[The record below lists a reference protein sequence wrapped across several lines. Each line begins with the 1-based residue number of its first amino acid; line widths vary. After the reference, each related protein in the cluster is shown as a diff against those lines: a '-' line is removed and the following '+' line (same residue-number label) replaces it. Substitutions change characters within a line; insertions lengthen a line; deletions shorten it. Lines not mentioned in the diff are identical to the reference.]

1 MLVLLPAVASD
12 FILVQVF
19 GWAMILGMIALSLMF
34 LAGYGGMVSLAQ
46 MTVAGVSG
54 YMIAVFGASSLP
66 NISLFWPWWVAAP
79 MAIAIA
85 VAFGTFT
92 GALSARTEGIYTIM
106 ITLAIAA
113 AFFYLTLQNW
123 PIFNG
128 FNGFTTIPAPHF
140 LGVNWK
146 APLPLYYLI
155 LFFAALSY
163 VVVVYVSRAPF
174 GLALQGV
181 RDNPRRMEAIGYNV
195 TAHRIAAYAFA
206 ALIAA
211 VGGILLVWQN
221 NQISPF
227 SVDVDVVIYLLVI
240 AVVGGLGHPIGPFIG
255 AIIYVILRTFAL
267 DALVAVGLDGR
278 RFQTLIGL
286 GFLIIVLFSPDGVIG
301 LWRRWAAART
311 RREERRVSS
320 IAERLAA
327 AGTGN
332 AIELRGVSRSFGALA
347 ALTDVTLSV
356 RPGERRAVLGSNGA
370 GKTTLLNCVTGDFP
384 PTSGTV
390 RFFGEDVTTL
400 PPHERIRRGLR
411 RTYQISLLFQRL
423 TVRENVYLACRGV
436 SRSRFSFIRTRAGDA
451 IMQSVADLISLVHL
465 EAVADRLVGELAHGQ
480 QRQLEIALAL
490 AGAPRFILFDEPAA
504 GLSPTER
511 GDLVAILTALPDHIG
526 YIIIEHDMDVAL
538 RVVESVTMMHN
549 GRIFKEGAP
558 AEIEA
563 DPEVQEL
570 YLGSRGHA

>member
-1 MLVLLPAVASD
+1 MALARTTDSAPLTVPEEQRGSALSGWVSRHSPLLILGALLVILPAVAGP
-12 FILVQVF
+12 FILDQIV
-19 GWAMILGMIALSLMF
+19 GWALILGMIALSLMF

-46 MTVAGVSG
+46 MTVAGLAG
-54 YMIAVFGASSLP
+54 YMMAVLGPSSLP
-66 NISLFWPWWVAAP
+66 AISLFWPWWIAAP
-79 MAIAIA
+79 LAIAIA
-85 VAFGTFT
+85 VAFGTLI

-128 FNGFTTIPAPHF
+128 FNGFTTIPAPIF

-146 APLPLYYLI
+146 APIPFYYMA

-163 VVVVYVSRAPF
+163 LAVVYVSRAPF

-211 VGGILLVWQN
+211 VGGVLLVWQN

-227 SVDVDVVIYLLVI
+227 SIGIDVVINLLII

-301 LWRRWAAART
+301 LWRRWSAR
-311 RREERRVSS
+311 
-320 IAERLAA
+320 
-327 AGTGN
+327 
-332 AIELRGVSRSFGALA
+332 ALA
-347 ALTDVTLSV
+347 S
-356 RPGERRAVLGSNGA
+356 GGSNN
-370 GKTTLLNCVTGDFP
+370 K
-384 PTSGTV
+384 
-390 RFFGEDVTTL
+390 
-400 PPHERIRRGLR
+400 
-411 RTYQISLLFQRL
+411 
-423 TVRENVYLACRGV
+423 
-436 SRSRFSFIRTRAGDA
+436 
-451 IMQSVADLISLVHL
+451 
-465 EAVADRLVGELAHGQ
+465 
-480 QRQLEIALAL
+480 
-490 AGAPRFILFDEPAA
+490 
-504 GLSPTER
+504 
-511 GDLVAILTALPDHIG
+511 
-526 YIIIEHDMDVAL
+526 
-538 RVVESVTMMHN
+538 
-549 GRIFKEGAP
+549 
-558 AEIEA
+558 
-563 DPEVQEL
+563 
-570 YLGSRGHA
+570 